1 MKKLNVF
8 LIVVSLLVGVFIGHN
23 VPKTNNDIQN
33 INTMNT
39 TEKMQEYSSQVEFY
53 DNIIKDID
61 TVKIYNT
68 NELTTEILT
77 NRNGK
82 IIIEKVIGKVEN
94 DNLDGKIINCID
106 EQHDYI
112 TYKRVDGVKKNDIV
126 LTYFIYNPLTNV
138 EDDILTRIDYI
149 IDYNSI

>member
-1 MKKLNVF
+1 MKKANIF
-8 LIVVSLLVGVFIGHN
+8 LIVVSLLVGVFIGYN
-23 VPKTNNDIQN
+23 APKTNNDITN
-33 INTMNT
+33 IKAINT
-39 TEKMQEYSSQVEFY
+39 TEKMQEYSSQVDFY

-106 EQHDYI
+106 EQHNYI
-112 TYKRVDGVKKNDIV
+112 TYKRVENVKKNDIV

-138 EDDILTRIDYI
+138 EDDILTRIDYV

>member
-1 MKKLNVF
+1 MKKLNIL

-33 INTMNT
+33 IKTMDT
-39 TEKMQEYSSQVEFY
+39 TEKMQEYNSQVEFY

-138 EDDILTRIDYI
+138 KDDILTRIDYI